1 LGRLKKDD
9 PLYFPEER
17 LKRVLREADYP
28 PGLIDRLIAIAY
40 LPINR
45 TDLIKGID
53 RGVVAE
59 KEALERLMRLGY
71 SPADAELLRDI
82 LFSDKRKK
90 LGTQSG
96 QWTPRKITKEFRA
109 GTITVRQAHDLL
121 TNWYGNVDTALKV
134 LEDAVMIR
142 EAETKALC
150 IKAIRRRY
158 MTGGITLAMADGELA
173 KLSIDDTQ
181 REALTARWGCEFG
194 SKAKEPTVRYIREWY
209 MEGIVSAGEF
219 FTRLVFLGYNDND
232 AEKIVDTATA
242 KLDAARRR
250 KEAAALREAQRA
262 AEKARKE
269 MEARFKYCDPSGYKE
284 SVCRNGDGEDE
295 SPS

>member
-1 LGRLKKDD
+1 MMIREAFNPKTIVEDDLEWGFENTYIGQLREWGQQQGISDELARALWRAHWVEISPTQAYQMFWRLGRLKKDD

-45 TDLIKGID
+45 T
-53 RGVVAE
+53 VAE

-121 TNWYGNVDTALKV
+121 TNWYGNVDTA
-134 LEDAVMIR
+134 
-142 EAETKALC
+142 
-150 IKAIRRRY
+150 
-158 MTGGITLAMADGELA
+158 
-173 KLSIDDTQ
+173 
-181 REALTARWGCEFG
+181 
-194 SKAKEPTVRYIREWY
+194 
-209 MEGIVSAGEF
+209 
-219 FTRLVFLGYNDND
+219 
-232 AEKIVDTATA
+232 
-242 KLDAARRR
+242 
-250 KEAAALREAQRA
+250 
-262 AEKARKE
+262 
-269 MEARFKYCDPSGYKE
+269 
-284 SVCRNGDGEDE
+284 
-295 SPS
+295 